1 MSSIDELFRKPN
13 VAPKRKLEDP
23 TTTFSRGQPSK
34 SAKLTNGSSPHSTT
48 LQKQSRS
55 PPRTATFEDE
65 PPAEDEDDDMEAGP
79 ALPPDEEDNDEPGDD
94 DEGRFFGSGVTD
106 SEKQAMGI
114 LDQND
119 PSAADGDEAEETID
133 LTWLKRTALSFERKI
148 NKNAELRA
156 KYADDPLKFMTS
168 EAELDA
174 EIKTMSL
181 LSEYPAL
188 FADLV
193 KSGSL
198 NSLAQLLTHENPD
211 IAISVVQM
219 LEELTDEDTSATPE
233 QWNTLTNAL
242 FDSDIVD
249 LLISNLSRLDEANS
263 EADRDAVYHIFAV
276 LENLLSA
283 PSNHD
288 RIGANVALFST
299 LLKRIRTPDAAA
311 RHNVG
316 QNRQY
321 AAELLA
327 ILLQT
332 SQTNRERV
340 ARQDDGLDTILQ
352 LLAPYRNGDPERDSD
367 EEEFVENLFDCL
379 TCLVEDA
386 KAAESFVANEGVELC
401 LIMLREG
408 KLAKSRALKVLDHAM
423 SGAGAV
429 GMCDKLVEAAG
440 LKTVF
445 GLLMKTGKESKG
457 NKSRAEK
464 KGAGAALERESVE
477 HLIGMLAS
485 LLRYT
490 PAESPSRIRSLAKF
504 VEKDYEKIER
514 LVGLRTEYRARLAR
528 VEAQIEAERKKASS
542 SLDEDERAE
551 LEDEWFS
558 RRLDAGLY
566 SLQTLDVV
574 LSWLV
579 AEDDGA
585 RKRIQTLLEANDGAG
600 AGLEG
605 LKKSLVDQL
614 AGMDV
619 DAGGGRDQRAI
630 EGREMLEALVRCL

>member
-1 MSSIDELFRKPN
+1 MSSIDELFRKHN
-13 VAPKRKLEDP
+13 AAPKRKLEDP
-23 TTTFSRGQPSK
+23 TTTFGRGQPTK
-34 SAKLTNGSSPHSTT
+34 SAKLSNGSSPHTAT
-48 LQKQSRS
+48 LQKQTRS
-55 PPRTATFEDE
+55 PPRTATVEDE
-65 PPAEDEDDDMEAGP
+65 ASAEEEEDDDMEAGP
-79 ALPPDEEDNDEPGDD
+79 ALPPDEEEDDEPGDD
-94 DEGRFFGSGVTD
+94 EEGRFFGSGVTD

-119 PSAADGDEAEETID
+119 PTAADGDEAEETID
-133 LTWLKRTALSFERKI
+133 LTWLKRTGLSFERKI

-211 IAISVVQM
+211 IAISVVEV
-219 LEELTDEDTSATPE
+219 LEELTDEDTSATPD
-233 QWNTLTNAL
+233 QWSTLTKVL

-249 LLISNLSRLDEANS
+249 LLVSNLSRLDEANS

-288 RIGANVALFST
+288 TIGANTALFPL
-299 LLKRIRTPDAAA
+299 LLKRIRTPDATA

-332 SQTNRERV
+332 SHTNRDRV

-386 KAAESFVANEGVELC
+386 KAAGSFIANEGVELC

-429 GMCDKLVEAAG
+429 SVCDKLVDAAG

-445 GLLMKTGKESKG
+445 GLLMKTGKDGKG
-457 NKSRAEK
+457 KSREK
-464 KGAGAALERESVE
+464 KGVAGLERESVE

-490 PAESPSRIRSLAKF
+490 PAESSSRIRSLAKF
-504 VEKDYEKIER
+504 VEKEYEKIER
-514 LVGLRTEYRARLAR
+514 LVALRAEYRSRLAR
-528 VEAQIEAERKKASS
+528 VEAQIEVERKKDSQ

-551 LEDEWFS
+551 VEDEWFS

-585 RKRIQTLLEANDGAG
+585 RKRIQSLLETNDGG
-600 AGLEG
+600 GVGLAE
-605 LKKSLVDQL
+605 LKKSLTDQL

-619 DAGGGRDQRAI
+619 DAGGSKDQRAV